1 MAEKTAETLDVVL
14 HYDVWLEEDVRIPAA
29 PVIRD
34 EKGQSLK
41 NDIGRELRENVKTTL
56 PKALAAA
63 LVKAGKAEIYLDA

>member
-14 HYDVWLEEDVRIPAA
+14 HYDVWDENGERISAA
-29 PVIRD
+29 PLVRD
-34 EKGQSLK
+34 ESGAVLK

-63 LVKAGKAEIYLDA
+63 LVKAGKAEIYME